1 MARIDL
7 LIHVSSPQAPSLM
20 TGQSAQETKRET
32 AWTIKETPGVRL
44 VSVKPRN
51 EVRINSFKG

>member
-1 MARIDL
+1 MVRIDL
-7 LIHVSSPQAPSLM
+7 LFHVSSPQAPPLI
-20 TGQSAQETKRET
+20 TGQSAQDTKRET

>member
-1 MARIDL
+1 MAGIDL
-7 LIHVSSPQAPSLM
+7 LFHVSSPKAPPLL
-20 TGQSAQETKRET
+20 TGQAAHETKRET